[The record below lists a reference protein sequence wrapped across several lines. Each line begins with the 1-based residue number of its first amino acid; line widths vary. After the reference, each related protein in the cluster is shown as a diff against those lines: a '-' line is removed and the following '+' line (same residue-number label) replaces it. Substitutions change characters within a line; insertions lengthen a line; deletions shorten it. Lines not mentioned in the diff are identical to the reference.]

1 MREPERIPIVII
13 GAGQAGLSVG
23 YHLARQGLSFVIL
36 EANQR
41 VGGSWR
47 ARWDSLRLF
56 TPARFDGIAGL
67 PFPARPNEFPTK
79 DEMADYLEGYAKRF
93 QLPVRTGVRVT
104 RLSRRGDR
112 YLVETTDSTYE
123 AEHVVVAM
131 ATFQQRRVPAF
142 ARELAP
148 DIVQLHSSH
157 YRNLSQLRSGGVLIV
172 GAGNSGA
179 EIAMETARG
188 GHATWVS
195 GRDTGGVPFRLDSLL
210 GRLLVPFVFRVIFH
224 RVLTTS
230 TPVGRKARPAIV
242 AKGGPLIR
250 VKQKDLAAAGVER
263 VPRTRGVEN
272 GRPVLENGRVLD
284 VENVIWCTGFDP
296 GFSWI
301 DLPIIFDKDGDP
313 VQQRG
318 IVPDEPGLY
327 FVGLHFLYALSS
339 TMIHGVGRDAEHVA
353 RAIATRQARGRMP
366 LVTTRSRRSSFASTS
381 ALRDAPQ
388 HSRPRSAPA
397 SRGAMR
403 ITNSSGDSSVDTDS
417 TAAV

>member
-1 MREPERIPIVII
+1 M
-13 GAGQAGLSVG
+13 A
-23 YHLARQGLSFVIL
+23 LA
-36 EANQR
+36 AC
-41 VGGSWR
+41 
-47 ARWDSLRLF
+47 
-56 TPARFDGIAGL
+56 
-67 PFPARPNEFPTK
+67 
-79 DEMADYLEGYAKRF
+79 
-93 QLPVRTGVRVT
+93 
-104 RLSRRGDR
+104 
-112 YLVETTDSTYE
+112 
-123 AEHVVVAM
+123 
-131 ATFQQRRVPAF
+131 
-142 ARELAP
+142 
-148 DIVQLHSSH
+148 
-157 YRNLSQLRSGGVLIV
+157 
-172 GAGNSGA
+172 AGNSGA

-195 GRDTGGVPFRLDSLL
+195 GRDTGAVPFRLNSLM

-250 VKQKDLAAAGVER
+250 VKQKDLTAAGVER

-272 GRPVLENGRVLD
+272 GQPVLENGRVLD

-301 DLPIIFDKDGDP
+301 DLPIFDKDGDP

-353 RAIATRQARGRMP
+353 RTIATRQARGQMP
-366 LVTTRSRRSSFASTS
+366 LVKTTSRRSSFASTS

-403 ITNSSGDSSVDTDS
+403 TTNSSGDSSVDTDS